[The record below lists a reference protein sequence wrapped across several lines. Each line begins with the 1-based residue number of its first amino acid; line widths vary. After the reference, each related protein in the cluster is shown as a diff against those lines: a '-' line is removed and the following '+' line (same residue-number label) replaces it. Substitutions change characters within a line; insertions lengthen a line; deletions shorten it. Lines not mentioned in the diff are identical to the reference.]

1 MKAASNWNRIFFLLL
16 FYFIFLVAGVVIAT
30 EIMDPDKGTRTCCAP
45 VKRIPRLCAC
55 LFNHLVL
62 SDILSNHD
70 SEL

>member
-1 MKAASNWNRIFFLLL
+1 MKAVIGTGFFFLLL

-45 VKRIPRLCAC
+45 VKRIPCLCAC
-55 LFNHLVL
+55 LFNHRVL

>member
-45 VKRIPRLCAC
+45 VKRIPCLCAC
-55 LFNHLVL
+55 LFNHRVL

>member
-45 VKRIPRLCAC
+45 KRIPRLCAC
-55 LFNHLVL
+55 LFNHRVL